1 MFDFG
6 EKIFE
11 LRKQRNWT
19 QKTLAEKLGIS
30 DTTVSK
36 YETCAAS
43 PPVEILTSLASI
55 FNVSMDELCGMT
67 PKGNLPLYGLNDN
80 QKELIKELAETF
92 RGNAVSTRQ
101 TAAQKYALLGRI
113 LEELKK

>member
-1 MFDFG
+1 
-6 EKIFE
+6 
-11 LRKQRNWT
+11 
-19 QKTLAEKLGIS
+19 
-30 DTTVSK
+30 
-36 YETCAAS
+36 
-43 PPVEILTSLASI
+43 
-55 FNVSMDELCGMT
+55 MT

-92 RGNAVSTRQ
+92 RGNAVTTRQ